1 MVTLRRL
8 QSRDHP
14 RVLAIYRE
22 AVRGL
27 APGRYDPA
35 QVQAWA
41 GQAEADAPELRRC
54 LDRGWGLVSCDDD
67 GLPRAFAV
75 LDPPDRLALL
85 YCHPDFARQGRASA
99 LLEALEQ
106 QARRQGVATLRT
118 EASVLSR
125 PLFARRGWRVSWLEE
140 LRIGGIGFRR
150 FRMALPLDPPLA
162 RPEEGADP
170 EAGPEA

>member
-8 QSRDHP
+8 QSRDQP
-14 RVLAIYRE
+14 RVLAIYCE

-41 GQAEADAPELRRC
+41 QQAEADAPELRRC

-75 LDPPDRLALL
+75 LDPPDRVALL
-85 YCHPDFARQGRASA
+85 YSHPDFARQGRASA

-150 FRMALPLDPPLA
+150 FRMALDLTAPSRQPGP
-162 RPEEGADP
+162 RP
-170 EAGPEA
+170 